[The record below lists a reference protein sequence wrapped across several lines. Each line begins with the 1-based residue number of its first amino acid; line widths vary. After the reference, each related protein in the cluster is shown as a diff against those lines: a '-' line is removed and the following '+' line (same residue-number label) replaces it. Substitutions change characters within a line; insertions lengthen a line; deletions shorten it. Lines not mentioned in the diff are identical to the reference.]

1 MKKSIKTFLFVS
13 AAFLLMNL
21 NGSSQTIEIP
31 VEQAKKVMA
40 DAKQKPVLLEKIA
53 LLNTDIS
60 VLNERI
66 KQKDSIITA
75 YEAKDGN
82 YGAMITAMED
92 NKAIMLQQRQLY
104 EEQLQSF
111 EKLLR
116 KANRKKFWT
125 SVAGVLTTSIA
136 TYLYITK

>member
-1 MKKSIKTFLFVS
+1 
-13 AAFLLMNL
+13 MNL